1 MAFSFIVVSEEFN
14 SNVTAFLILP
24 LANAF
29 VTGSSAAQQ
38 VLRNERPRSVS
49 VFSSLQFVQGF
60 FHYVCFLMVKG
71 EQQEQIPLS

>member
-49 VFSSLQFVQGF
+49 VFSSLQFVQVF
-60 FHYVCFLMVKG
+60 FHYVFFLMVKG
-71 EQQEQIPLS
+71 EQQKQIHLS

>member
-29 VTGSSAAQQ
+29 VTGSSAVQQ

-49 VFSSLQFVQGF
+49 VFSSLQFVQVF

-71 EQQEQIPLS
+71 EQQKQIHLS